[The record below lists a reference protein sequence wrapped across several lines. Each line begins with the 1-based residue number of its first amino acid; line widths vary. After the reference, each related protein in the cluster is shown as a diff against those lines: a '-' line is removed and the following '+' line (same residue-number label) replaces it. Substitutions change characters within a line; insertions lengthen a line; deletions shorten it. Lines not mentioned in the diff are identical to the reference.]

1 MKSLSHYLIDGATL
15 SAQQRNAFRVT
26 SYTVRLPRRLKLQ
39 AGIRNSELAQLLRT
53 QGAAT
58 AAVITSCNP
67 AGCPLPATK
76 NKARHAALA
85 TAIKELKLKS
95 LPAECQAGDND
106 DDSDE
111 AFLILNISGAQAE
124 ALLMEFD
131 QYTLLWCNQSSPPEL
146 MLHPLVRQRG
156 Q

>member
-1 MKSLSHYLIDGATL
+1 MKSLPHYLIDGTTL
-15 SAQQRNAFRVT
+15 SAQQRNGFRGT
-26 SYTVRLPRRLKLQ
+26 TYTVHLPRRLKLQ

-58 AAVITSCNP
+58 AAVITACNP
-67 AGCPLPATK
+67 AGSPLPATK

-85 TAIKELKLKS
+85 TAIKQLKLRC
-95 LPAECQAGDND
+95 LPAERQAGND
-106 DDSDE
+106 GDASDE
-111 AFLILNISGAQAE
+111 AFFILNISGAQAE

-131 QYTLLWCNQSSPPEL
+131 QHALLWCNQFGPPEL

-156 Q
+156 P